1 LKKFDPDTPCSLT
14 YRRKLVM
21 EKLRRLAVLISLLT
35 AVVSVAG
42 GQVKSKISADNEIE
56 TVVTT
61 FHVRD
66 GKEAEMSKLI
76 QRAWDTYNKFGMV
89 LPEPNIV
96 ARGTDN
102 SGKLF
107 FMEILSWK
115 NHDVPDTAPA
125 EVQAIW
131 AEMEALC
138 EKREGHRGIEFHEVQ
153 IDGGR
158 PDATRRRTTRK

>member
-1 LKKFDPDTPCSLT
+1 M
-14 YRRKLVM
+14 V
-21 EKLRRLAVLISLLT
+21 KLRKLAVLISLLT
-35 AVVSVAG
+35 AIVSVAG
-42 GQVKSKISADNEIE
+42 AQDKSKSSADKEIE

-61 FHVRD
+61 FLVRD

-76 QRAWDTYNKFGMV
+76 QKAWDTYNKFGLV

-96 ARGTDN
+96 VRGTDN

-107 FMEILSWK
+107 FIEIFSWRD
-115 NHDVPDTAPA
+115 HDVPDNAPA

-131 AEMEALC
+131 AEMEVLC

-158 PDATRRRTTRK
+158 PDATRRTSTRK